1 MKKLIILL
9 ISVSTYAQNTV
20 SFSVSQDLKLGNEK
34 TIDVILTANLEGKQ
48 FSYGYFTLQPFYEY
62 SNVNK
67 EDFHRYGVNAIW
79 FINRL
84 IVPKL
89 ELGFGGGL
97 GVISRYGAGN
107 VSYGLINEISY
118 PISKRFDVMF
128 KNEFVRRTDL
138 KDPKTNYN
146 LAIGLKFNI

>member
-9 ISVSTYAQNTV
+9 LVSVSTYAQNTV

-89 ELGFGGGL
+89 ELGFGGGD
-97 GVISRYGAGN
+97 S
-107 VSYGLINEISY
+107 VSLRGFGGMIAETILIDHKVSASEKTEIDSYINTKYGL
-118 PISKRFDVMF
+118 
-128 KNEFVRRTDL
+128 
-138 KDPKTNYN
+138 
-146 LAIGLKFNI
+146 